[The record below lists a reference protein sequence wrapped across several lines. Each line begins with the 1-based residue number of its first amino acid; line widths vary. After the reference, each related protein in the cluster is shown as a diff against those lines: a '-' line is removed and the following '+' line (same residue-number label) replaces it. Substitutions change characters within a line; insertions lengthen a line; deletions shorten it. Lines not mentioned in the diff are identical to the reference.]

1 MEAKSRAFTFLGNE
15 ALIRVPFFQRAYVWK
30 KDNWEDLLSE
40 LSNTTKNHFLGSIIL
55 KQQVVPSGEPKE
67 ALIIDG
73 QQRLTTLS
81 ILLKALYD
89 SFPDAIRKNVDTPI
103 RNCLFYKKE
112 QTDIDYLVKIQ
123 HSQIDAEAFDLVM
136 RAGMDDTPVLDI
148 NTPGRSRILQCYSHF
163 MKELAERDLKENTAL
178 FNWLTKTESE
188 ILVVIDLGIKDDEQA
203 IFDTINS
210 AGVHLSSADIIKN
223 ALFQKVIQLES
234 QAAATKLYNQTWN
247 KVISDDE
254 ESVAFWEKERSTGRL
269 KRDNIELLLHSIAV
283 IKGIYNPD
291 EHTLSDLSWLYKE
304 HIASL
309 NTPEDIRSFINDI
322 KEYAEIY
329 RNKIPVFDDKTMF
342 AFENYQQRLFH
353 VLECFEISTFHPF
366 ILCLFKA
373 FANEEEQIK
382 KIFSAIESFV
392 VRRVISKH
400 EVKSFN
406 KFCKEFINN
415 PNALFDRLI
424 ESNDADFYSQLKS
437 ISNRHAAL
445 LLFWVELYRR
455 SLDKK
460 NDTNLLKYCYSL
472 EHIMPQ
478 SWQEHWDNMPV
489 KLKPDGK
496 NMSAEEAENDRY
508 DKIYW
513 IGNMTL
519 LTTNLN
525 SALRN
530 FKYDVKMRGEGRK
543 KGIKSYADLVI
554 TKEDL
559 VIPFDNGDVNWDEQK
574 IVDRTNVLIGQIET
588 IWKKD
593 HVSEDVPT

>member
-30 KDNWEDLLSE
+30 KDNWDDLLAE
-40 LSNTTKNHFLGSIIL
+40 LSNTNKNHFLGSIIL
-55 KQQVVPSGEPKE
+55 KQQIVASGEPKE

-81 ILLKALYD
+81 ILLKSLYD
-89 SFPDAIRKNVDTPI
+89 SFPDTVKKNVETPI

-112 QTDIDYLVKIQ
+112 QTDTEYMIKIQ
-123 HSQIDAEAFDLVM
+123 HSQIDAEAFETVIRSGLDNC
-136 RAGMDDTPVLDI
+136 PVVDI
-148 NTPGRSRILQCYSHF
+148 AKPSKSRILQCYAHF
-163 MKELAERDLKENTAL
+163 MSELSRKELKENTAL

-188 ILVVIDLGIKDDEQA
+188 LLVVIDLGISDDEQA

-223 ALFQKVIQLES
+223 ALFQKVIQLEN
-234 QAAATKLYNQTWN
+234 QAAATKFYNQTWN
-247 KVISDDE
+247 KVISEDE
-254 ESVAFWEKERSTGRL
+254 ESVIFWEKERSTGRL
-269 KRDNIELLLHSIAV
+269 KRDNIELLLHSVAV

-304 HIASL
+304 HIAKL
-309 NTPEDIRSFINDI
+309 NTSTDIRNFINDI

-329 RNKIPVFDDKTMF
+329 RHKIPVFDEKTMF
-342 AFENYQQRLFH
+342 AFENWQQRLFH

-366 ILCLFKA
+366 IISLYKA
-373 FANEEEQIK
+373 FENDENELK
-382 KIFSAIESFV
+382 KIFSALESFV
-392 VRRVISKH
+392 VRRVISKQ

-424 ESNDADFYSQLKS
+424 ESNDLDFYKQLKS

-455 SLDKK
+455 AFDKK
-460 NDTNLLKYCYSL
+460 HDTNMLKYCYSL

-478 SWQEHWDNMPV
+478 SWQEHWDNIPT
-489 KLKPDGK
+489 KQYPDGSQ
-496 NMSAEEAENDRY
+496 MSKEDAESDRY

-525 SALRN
+525 SSLRN
-530 FKYDVKMRGEGRK
+530 YKYAVKMVGEGRK
-543 KGIKSYADLVI
+543 KGIKSYADLSI
-554 TKEDL
+554 TKQDL
-559 VIPFDNGDVNWDEQK
+559 VAIFDAGDTEWDEKK
-574 IVDRTNVLIGQIET
+574 IIERTGTIIDQIDA

-593 HVSEDVPT
+593 HVSVGASA